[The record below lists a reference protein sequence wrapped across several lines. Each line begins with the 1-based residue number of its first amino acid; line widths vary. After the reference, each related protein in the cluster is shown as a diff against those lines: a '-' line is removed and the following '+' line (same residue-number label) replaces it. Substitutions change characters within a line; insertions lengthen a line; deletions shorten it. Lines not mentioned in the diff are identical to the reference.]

1 MSNTTEKKE
10 KQSFGQFI
18 KFALFSASAGIIQV
32 LTFTLLSEVVIKP
45 PAIQSAMESNATFA
59 RIMQNEYGPMYLT
72 ALILS
77 VVWNFTFNR
86 KFTFKSAANVP
97 VAMLKVFAFYLV
109 FTPISTLLGN
119 YFTAKFAD
127 VSAINYIVLGL
138 TMATN
143 MITEFLYDKFVV
155 FRGQENTAV
164 SKRTR
169 KSIIKSQKD
178 KEKRL
183 RKKCSRFLY
192 VPYQSSICKISSFE
206 RTPTARLTVR
216 PSRITSKVGILAMPK
231 AWASSGCS
239 STFTL
244 PTLAPVTS
252 APISSTMGD
261 TIRHGPHQVA
271 QNPTAPGT
279 RPASLLPEN
288 SLL

>member
-1 MSNTTEKKE
+1 M
-10 KQSFGQFI
+10 
-18 KFALFSASAGIIQV
+18 
-32 LTFTLLSEVVIKP
+32 LTFTLLSEVVVKL

-59 RIMQNEYGPMYLT
+59 KIMQNEYGPMYLT

-155 FRGQENTAV
+155 FRGQENTAAFYMF
-164 SKRTR
+164 
-169 KSIIKSQKD
+169 SIS
-178 KEKRL
+178 
-183 RKKCSRFLY
+183 
-192 VPYQSSICKISSFE
+192 QSSICKISSLE

-216 PSRITSKVGILAMPK
+216 PSRITNKVGMLAIPK

-271 QNPTAPGT
+271 QKSNSTGH
-279 RPASLLPEN
+279 PACITS
-288 SLL
+288 S